1 MNKNGKL
8 SYASRT
14 ETVRHKTGV
23 PKEWLEEP
31 IYKYFQTADEYFYYH
46 LPRQGTTSISK
57 WRPSYNRYKKR

>member
-31 IYKYFQTADEYFYYH
+31 VYKYFQTEREYEQYMKH
-46 LPRQGTTSISK
+46 VQGTTAKNSYKPIST
-57 WRPSYNRYKKR
+57 RH